1 MEQCNELKKCC
12 RLPVGRTVC
21 GMVVGLVISWWAVG
35 FAEDVRCQLLTMLE
49 GCNASVMFHVA
60 RNAIWMAAGLAGL
73 LALGGKLCQ
82 SRTDPEQRGHILA
95 IMKLAAAVFLS
106 MELSGALG
114 FCAEKYIPCFNV
126 AVPILKGLRGFQLL
140 DIGALLCLIP
150 LMMLLED
157 RLLDKFDVARHWQRW
172 MLFFSFI
179 AGLWAGVRIISYRAW
194 CEELSG
200 QSYELEHEEAM
211 PEEPRSFRLTEDEP
225 GTVYG

>member
-73 LALGGKLCQ
+73 LALGGRLCR

-106 MELSGALG
+106 MELSGALS
-114 FCAEKYIPCFNV
+114 FVAEKYIPCFNV
-126 AVPILKGLRGFQLL
+126 PVPILKGLRGFQLL
-140 DIGALLCLIP
+140 DIGALICLIP

-157 RLLDKFDVARHWQRW
+157 RLLDKFDAARHWQFW
-172 MLFFSFI
+172 MLLFSFVI
-179 AGLWAGVRIISYRAW
+179 GAWVGFRIVSYRAW

-200 QSYELEHEEAM
+200 QSTELE
-211 PEEPRSFRLTEDEP
+211 PEETTPDVPSSFRLTEDEP